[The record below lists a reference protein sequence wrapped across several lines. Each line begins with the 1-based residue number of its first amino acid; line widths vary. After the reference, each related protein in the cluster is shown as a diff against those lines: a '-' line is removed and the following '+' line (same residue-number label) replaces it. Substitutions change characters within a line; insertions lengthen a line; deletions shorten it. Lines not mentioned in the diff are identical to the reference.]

1 MTGAR
6 NTSRRFAVELPGWL
20 DVFLA
25 EWNEPLDDLRGRMEL
40 AVALSGEN
48 VRRGSGG
55 PFGAIVVEEGAGRL
69 LGAGVNLVTAAGLSL
84 AHAEI
89 IALSVAQAAI
99 GSWNLADAG
108 RGQLITSCEPCAMCY
123 GAVPWSGVGSLVWG
137 ARKADAERAGFDEG
151 EKPADWADALERR
164 RISVTGDVLRAEAA
178 AVLAHYAHRN
188 GAIYHPAHGAEEGD
202 DGA

>member
-99 GSWNLADAG
+99 ESAHPGTVAMISIGCGADARGESAVATLSHGADRPRG
-108 RGQLITSCEPCAMCY
+108 RGPDRGGRSPLPDR
-123 GAVPWSGVGSLVWG
+123 SGRGYP
-137 ARKADAERAGFDEG
+137 AGLD
-151 EKPADWADALERR
+151 
-164 RISVTGDVLRAEAA
+164 
-178 AVLAHYAHRN
+178 
-188 GAIYHPAHGAEEGD
+188 
-202 DGA
+202 

>member
-55 PFGAIVVEEGAGRL
+55 PFGAIVVEEGAGCL
-69 LGAGVNLVTAAGLSL
+69 LGAT
-84 AHAEI
+84 
-89 IALSVAQAAI
+89 
-99 GSWNLADAG
+99 
-108 RGQLITSCEPCAMCY
+108 CAY
-123 GAVPWSGVGSLVWG
+123 LPRS
-137 ARKADAERAGFDEG
+137 RAGSTG
-151 EKPADWADALERR
+151 PTARPMPCPARTCR
-164 RISVTGDVLRAEAA
+164 
-178 AVLAHYAHRN
+178 
-188 GAIYHPAHGAEEGD
+188 
-202 DGA
+202 